1 MKGINRQSDASKH
14 PLKLHSGV
22 LERPRVL
29 LVTHDVPSRLFQQ
42 WAWREL
48 NLPVATATMPGED
61 QEPEPT
67 EVLVSQVLTQ
77 LLRLGNHLL
86 TATKVGG

>member
-1 MKGINRQSDASKH
+1 MACVASKQ
-14 PLKLHSGV
+14 PPEPHSGV

-48 NLPVATATMPGED
+48 NLPVANATMLDED
-61 QEPEPT
+61 QAPEPT
-67 EVLVSQVLTQ
+67 EVLVSQVLMQ
-77 LLRLGNHLL
+77 LLKLGNHLL
-86 TATKVGG
+86 TVTKVGG